1 MYRDAKFFDR
11 NTDTEIDKMKLSVIV
26 PVYNVERFL
35 PRCLDSLLRQG
46 LEVGEYEV
54 ICVNDGSPDDS
65 AAILA
70 EYEAKHP
77 DIFCVVTQKNEGLGG
92 ARNTGTA
99 MARGEFVTY
108 LDSDDYL
115 VDGAYRYLLD
125 HFCGNIHAG
134 TPEEKPMDVLCY
146 TCHNVYTDGATLAD
160 PDAKPDGEVTFEG
173 DGVDAYNRWPLHYVW
188 SKFYRRSFLE
198 EHHIE
203 SEIVICQDQ
212 IFNFDVFLQHPSTR
226 IVTSSIVRYENGN
239 AGSIQKIAEREAVL
253 VQLNDVY
260 YNMSIIRHYLDEGN
274 RDLVPAANRLIN
286 FFQKM
291 YYKKMLNASLTRDD
305 WKRYTQILNVRRMA
319 GTSLKYETT
328 LAGKAVAVLK
338 FMAGHSYFEYS
349 IIRFFYRN
357 VFKRFLFSK
366 MITR

>member
-1 MYRDAKFFDR
+1 
-11 NTDTEIDKMKLSVIV
+11 MKLSVIV

-46 LEVGEYEV
+46 LEVGEYEI
-54 ICVNDGSPDDS
+54 ICVNDGSPDGS
-65 AAILA
+65 AKVLEKYAL
-70 EYEAKHP
+70 KFP
-77 DIFCVVTQKNEGLGG
+77 DVFRVITQENQGLGG

-99 MARGEFVTY
+99 LAKGEWVAY

-125 HFCGNIHAG
+125 HFCGPLESGPLAG
-134 TPEEKPMDVLCY
+134 KELDVLCY
-146 TCHNVYTDGATLAD
+146 TCHNVYTDGISLAD
-160 PDAKPDGEVTFEG
+160 PDAKPDGEVTYEG
-173 DGVDAYNRWPLHYVW
+173 DGVEAFNRWSLHYVW
-188 SKFYRRSFLE
+188 SKFYRRAFLE

-212 IFNFDVFLQHPSTR
+212 LFNFDVFRQHPNTR

-239 AGSIQKIAEREAVL
+239 AGSIQKLTDRETVL
-253 VQLNDVY
+253 IQLNDLY
-260 YNMSIIRHYLDEGN
+260 FNMSIIRHYLDEGITEME
-274 RDLVPAANRLIN
+274 PAAHRLIDN
-286 FFQKM
+286 FQKN